1 MRLYIRRPAWF
12 ALWAGVAFL
21 STALAAYAQSK
32 DSIIGT
38 WVLDRGKSEFAPD
51 NPNLF
56 SRTMIF
62 EAIDNGFNCII
73 RTESTRRDMSE
84 TKYTARYDGKDA
96 PIDVSVLD
104 TVSLRRVDAN
114 TVERTGQIRGKAVET
129 AVMKVSADGKTL
141 TVTTKGS
148 FDGENYNSTQV
159 FDRK

>member
-1 MRLYIRRPAWF
+1 MRLGIRRRAWF
-12 ALWAGVAFL
+12 AFWAGLAFL
-21 STALAAYAQSK
+21 LTALAAYAQAK

-38 WVLDRGKSEFAPD
+38 WVLDRAKSEFTPD

-62 EAIDNGFNCII
+62 EPIDNGFNCII

-104 TVSLRRVDAN
+104 TVALRRIDAN
-114 TVERTGQIRGKAVET
+114 TIERTGK
-129 AVMKVSADGKTL
+129 
-141 TVTTKGS
+141 
-148 FDGENYNSTQV
+148 
-159 FDRK
+159 